1 MLTKAN
7 IFTEQTEENFN
18 ELHETL
24 TGKFSK
30 DKNQTTT
37 EFERKLQEK
46 DIENGQLNNQIEQLK
61 FVVSG
66 LEF

>member
-1 MLTKAN
+1 MLKKAN

-24 TGKFSK
+24 TEKFSK
-30 DKNQTTT
+30 DQNQTTT
-37 EFERKLQEK
+37 EFERTLQEK

>member
-1 MLTKAN
+1 MLKKAN

-24 TGKFSK
+24 TEKFSK

-46 DIENGQLNNQIEQLK
+46 DI
-61 FVVSG
+61 
-66 LEF
+66 